1 MLDKLINTVM
11 KRFWILVLSL
21 VIFSIPAMADGDRP
35 ISVDKMP
42 QKAQAFITKYFSGT
56 SVAIA
61 KQEGGIMDKS
71 YDVVFKNGDKVE
83 FDSKGNW
90 ENIECRHSAV
100 PRAAVPAAISKYLD
114 ENFPGTQV
122 REIDLDFRGYDVELS
137 NGLDIEFDKN
147 FLVREIDR

>member
-1 MLDKLINTVM
+1 MKKTLITLSVILASVTTV
-11 KRFWILVLSL
+11 L
-21 VIFSIPAMADGDRP
+21 ADNHRP
-35 ISVDKMP
+35 VQISQLP
-42 QKAQAFITKYFSGT
+42 QQAQAFLNSHFKGGK
-56 SVAIA
+56 IA
-61 KQEGGIMDKS
+61 MVTAERELLGQD
-71 YDVVFKNGDKVE
+71 YNVVFANGDKVE
-83 FDSKGNW
+83 FDSKGNL
-90 ENIECRHSAV
+90 ENIERRHSAV